1 MSCSGRC
8 GSTAAVDAALA
19 DGRGVILAGPRI
31 GGWEV
36 VVPVP
41 TAARDV
47 PVAVVVNDDWL
58 A

>member
-1 MSCSGRC
+1 VRIDGR
-8 GSTAAVDAALA
+8 AAVDAALA